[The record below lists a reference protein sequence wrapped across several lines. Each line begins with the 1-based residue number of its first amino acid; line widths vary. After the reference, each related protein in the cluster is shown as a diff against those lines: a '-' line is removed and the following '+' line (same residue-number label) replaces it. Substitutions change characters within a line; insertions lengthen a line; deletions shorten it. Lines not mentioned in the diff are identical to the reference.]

1 MRMGKGFQ
9 LRGVKDLKIYQ
20 TDSIFTNQY
29 NNDIEN
35 ESVLEDMY
43 WFDIKR

>member
-9 LRGVKDLKIYQ
+9 QRGVKDRKIYQ
-20 TDSIFTNQY
+20 SDSIFTNQY

-35 ESVLEDMY
+35 A
-43 WFDIKR
+43 